1 MTRKF
6 VLNSDII
13 RNVKKQSNPSIMKLG
28 NSADFGKSP
37 VPITPVPQK
46 QSSSTGGESASK
58 NWGIR

>member
-6 VLNSDII
+6 VLNSDVI
-13 RNVKKQSNPSIMKLG
+13 RNVKQSNPSIMKLG

-37 VPITPVPQK
+37 VPRTPVPQK
-46 QSSSTGGESASK
+46 ESSSTGGESASK